1 MNNSIEIPLIL
12 LSIAGMALWLVVGY
26 AIGFKQGRQEGYTS
40 GYMKGRNLGRNK
52 VGA

>member
-1 MNNSIEIPLIL
+1 MNNSIEVPLIL
-12 LSIAGMALWLVVGY
+12 LSIVGMFLWLVVGY

-40 GYMKGRNLGRNK
+40 GYMKGRKSARAK

>member
-1 MNNSIEIPLIL
+1 MNNSIEVPLIL
-12 LSIAGMALWLVVGY
+12 LSIAGMFLWLVVGY

-40 GYMKGRNLGRNK
+40 GYMKGRKSARAK